1 MIFIIIRK
9 LLWHRNLTFLR
20 LILEEINV
28 WKKFVKSIQKQ
39 LLNVIRTTMHWFIV
53 KMRFF
58 SWNQLFHFHCNKS
71 CYKLISRNIF
81 PGDSDFFIF
90 PHCAM
95 ICLLFRSPVI
105 NRGHIHNVI
114 CNRILD
120 QLLFTQSGYGW
131 FDIKYFHLGI

>member
-81 PGDSDFFIF
+81 QIVEIF
-90 PHCAM
+90 VFDTFK
-95 ICLLFRSPVI
+95 CLGNLHRFSLVLTMFSKEVKKTLFCVCKLRLTFPCQKLRY
-105 NRGHIHNVI
+105 NWPRN
-114 CNRILD
+114 
-120 QLLFTQSGYGW
+120 
-131 FDIKYFHLGI
+131 